1 MSETLSRSSLIAVV
15 LDLNPLA
22 WGFRAAQDAQRTSKS
37 ESFVKAL
44 DATLTFISSYL
55 LMTHGNKVVVVGAHP
70 LGAEILHPSKAYSG
84 NTASMVN
91 RQIEARV
98 NELCRGV
105 LLDET
110 IADSKTSPASRFNNA
125 LSKALCFINKMR
137 SEKDLP
143 ARLMVMKCGGDFLSH
158 QYLPLINCAY
168 AAEHLKVSIDTV
180 VLEAETDVP
189 VLQQMSDVTGG
200 VYSRISEPAI
210 LLQSLLT
217 YHLPDDDARKMLS
230 KVPATPVDSRA
241 VCFKTRAV
249 TDIGYVCSVCLSV
262 YKMLNPICVT
272 CKSVLKLPGMP
283 PSRKRKREK

>member
-1 MSETLSRSSLIAVV
+1 MNETLSRSSLIAVV

-70 LGAEILHPSKAYSG
+70 LGAEILHPSDTYSG

-110 IADSKTSPASRFNNA
+110 IADSRTSPASRFNNA
-125 LSKALCFINKMR
+125 LSKALCCINRMR

-168 AAEHLKVSIDTV
+168 AAE
-180 VLEAETDVP
+180 P
-189 VLQQMSDVTGG
+189 Q
-200 VYSRISEPAI
+200 SEHRYCGPR
-210 LLQSLLT
+210 SG
-217 YHLPDDDARKMLS
+217 D
-230 KVPATPVDSRA
+230 
-241 VCFKTRAV
+241 
-249 TDIGYVCSVCLSV
+249 
-262 YKMLNPICVT
+262 
-272 CKSVLKLPGMP
+272 
-283 PSRKRKREK
+283 